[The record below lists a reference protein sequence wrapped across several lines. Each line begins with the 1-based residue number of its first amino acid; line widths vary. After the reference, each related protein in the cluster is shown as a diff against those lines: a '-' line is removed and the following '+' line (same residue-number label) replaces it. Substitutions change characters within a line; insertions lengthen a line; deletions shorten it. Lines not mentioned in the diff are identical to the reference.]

1 MMNQGVNNIGGC
13 GMVVGGPSGF
23 LPADPIHVMR
33 SGQVRKDVR
42 VMAGAT
48 KHDGTFMVTG
58 LYDILAAMELIN
70 SKQSNQYDLIDTA
83 NRMFGIDEHSGAL
96 AGYEIES
103 LFTEQQLASG
113 NFTQLMAGV
122 IDVSILF
129 RVTSDS
135 AHTMLSSS
143 PSCHRY
149 RLRALSSSR
158 HPFCE
163 MCKIMHD
170 TARRKRIFIR
180 STIRVNIRASGM
192 GPTLRTIRSWV
203 GHIIRMII
211 FTFSLTL
218 STSPG
223 SIQPIR

>member
-103 LFTEQQLASG
+103 LFTEQQLESG

-122 IDVSILF
+122 IDIAGTIVIKASVL
-129 RVTSDS
+129 RDVQNN
-135 AHTMLSSS
+135 A
-143 PSCHRY
+143 RY
-149 RLRALSSSR
+149 SEKETYLYSFDYQGE
-158 HPFCE
+158 H
-163 MCKIMHD
+163 
-170 TARRKRIFIR
+170 
-180 STIRVNIRASGM
+180 
-192 GPTLRTIRSWV
+192 
-203 GHIIRMII
+203 
-211 FTFSLTL
+211 
-218 STSPG
+218 
-223 SIQPIR
+223 